1 MATDAEKSARLIA
14 FPFANLRNSAYI
26 FTLNID
32 VTKENTP

>member
-1 MATDAEKSARLIA
+1 MATDAEKSARMIA

-26 FTLNID
+26 FTFDRD

>member
-1 MATDAEKSARLIA
+1 MAIA

-26 FTLNID
+26 SVFDKD